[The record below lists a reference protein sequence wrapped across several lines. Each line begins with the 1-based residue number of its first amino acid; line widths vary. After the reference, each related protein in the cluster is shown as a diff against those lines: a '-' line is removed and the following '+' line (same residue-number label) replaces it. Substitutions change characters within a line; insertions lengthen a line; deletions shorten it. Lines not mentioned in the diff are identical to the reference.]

1 MKLSRLLSAALLS
14 VTLASGAQA
23 QGFSVTFDD
32 LLVGE
37 PADGLVANGVTFA
50 DPDFVALVGPA
61 SFNCPEPTNCT
72 NGVIQ
77 GVTSMPLGF
86 SFSAPVARLQLD
98 LNRITNFR
106 SFLNL
111 FDEGG
116 RVFET
121 VELIPSSKNDPDFGE
136 FFGGTFSWSA
146 TGTFANSATLTH
158 ELDPDLDFEGY
169 EIDNLS
175 GTFAAAAAVPEP
187 MTLSLLGA
195 GLVGL
200 AVARRRRNG

>member
-1 MKLSRLLSAALLS
+1 MKLSRLLGAALLS

-32 LLVGE
+32 LLGE
-37 PADGLVANGVTFA
+37 PAEGLVTGSISFQNPAFDA
-50 DPDFVALVGPA
+50 FVGPA
-61 SFNCPEPTNCT
+61 SFNCPDVCA

-77 GVTSMPLGF
+77 GPVSGQLGF
-86 SFSAPVARLQLD
+86 SFGGAVASLQLD
-98 LNRITNFR
+98 LARITNFA
-106 SFLNL
+106 SFLTLLDQNGSA
-111 FDEGG
+111 FK
-116 RVFET
+116 T
-121 VELIPSSKNDPDFGE
+121 VTLNPSSMMDPNFGE
-136 FFGGTFSWSA
+136 YFGGTFSWSA
-146 TGTFANSATLTH
+146 TGTFAHSAVLTH
-158 ELDPDLDFEGY
+158 DFDPDFDFEGY